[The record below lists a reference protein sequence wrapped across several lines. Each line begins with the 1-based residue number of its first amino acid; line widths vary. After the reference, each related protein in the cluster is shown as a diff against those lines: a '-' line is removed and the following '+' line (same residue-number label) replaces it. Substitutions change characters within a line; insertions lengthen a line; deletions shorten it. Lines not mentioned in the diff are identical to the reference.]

1 MAEFVERLKTIEP
14 FNQFPVEIL
23 KQVEGLARRRT
34 YATGEFV
41 TQYDDAWPYM
51 VFIDSGSLEAVKESP
66 EGRSLLVYKL
76 TAGEVMWGLTFFNE
90 TVKMPVSLRA
100 AEETHILLWSRD
112 EVLPILIEHGESLW
126 SICRILIQRVQ
137 VASAIVENLA
147 FQPVAGRLAKML
159 VETYGDRGSEPLA
172 RDMTLDEMASRV
184 GTTREMVCRIL
195 YKFADEKWI
204 DITRTEFRLVDQE
217 GLQQLAGFEPPA

>member
-1 MAEFVERLKTIEP
+1 MAELLERLMTVEP
-14 FNQFPVEIL
+14 FNHFPKEIL

-51 VFIDSGSLEAVKESP
+51 VFIDTGALEAVKESP

-90 TVKMPVSLRA
+90 AVKMPVSLRA
-100 AEETHILLWSRD
+100 AEDTDILLWSR
-112 EVLPILIEHGESLW
+112 EEILPILLEQGDVLW
-126 SICRILIQRVQ
+126 SICTILIQRVQ

-147 FQPVAGRLAKML
+147 FQPVASRLAKML
-159 VETYGDRGSEPLA
+159 IETYGSRGSEPLS

-204 DITRTEFRLVDQE
+204 DITRTEFRLVDQDE
-217 GLQQLAGFEPPA
+217 LERLAGR